1 MKSKINENSLS
12 SVILNNGSVTILNS
26 ISSFILNFV
35 FALALGLEL
44 FGQITLILSIAS
56 VIFSFGSLGLVS
68 CITRSLMMYVS
79 LNKNYNA
86 YITLIFFFGI
96 VCSALF
102 FYPLYLLSLKLYSFE
117 SIYFKYILIL
127 FCIYI
132 FIYFPYMIGVS
143 ILESNQKMKRYFYAN
158 LSSLIFK
165 YLSIPFL
172 FYFKVDLVMGLAIY
186 FVIPQIILLISIFHG
201 LLKENLYRISFS
213 VSQNDFD
220 NLYNLLIYTLKLI
233 FVTISDAILINYP
246 IIFLSKYSLSEIG
259 LFKLLYSIVNL
270 GLLFPAFLGK
280 SLLPLITDFYLKGK
294 LNLFKRFFSLF
305 EKSSFSVIFVV
316 AICFI
321 FCGNYFFSIFSESEI
336 LINYIIFVSLILYVL
351 SGSFVGTVFG
361 AVNKPEYISFCLV
374 AGSLL
379 NIVFIEVFKNLFNS
393 AISIVLISML
403 LAYFIQQSTLFYTA
417 HRKKLI
423 TLNLN
428 NKFLE
433 CFLLITSVLLVYLT
447 ENLISEIYYKVI
459 INLFSMIFV
468 LLIYYQIVIK
478 YRLFDDFEIKQIK
491 LFQTKIKII

>member
-1 MKSKINENSLS
+1 MKVKDNKYGLS
-12 SVILNNGSVTILNS
+12 SVLINNGSVTILNS
-26 ISSFILNFV
+26 IGSFILNFV
-35 FALALGLEL
+35 YALALGLEL
-44 FGQITLILSIAS
+44 FGEITLILSVAS

-96 VCSALF
+96 LCSALF
-102 FYPLYLLSLKLYSFE
+102 FYPFYLLSLKLYSFE
-117 SIYFKYILIL
+117 SIYFKYVLIL

-158 LSSLIFK
+158 LLSLIFK

-172 FYFKVDLVMGLAIY
+172 FYFKVDLLMGLAIY
-186 FVIPQIILLISIFHG
+186 FIIPHIILLISIFQG

-213 VSQNDFD
+213 VSQNDFE

-246 IIFLSKYSLSEIG
+246 IIFLSKFSLSEIG

-270 GLLFPAFLGK
+270 GLLFPSFLGK

-321 FCGNYFFSIFSESEI
+321 FCGNYFFSIFSENEI
-336 LINYIIFVSLILYVL
+336 LINHIVFLSFTIYVL
-351 SGSFVGTVFG
+351 SGNFVGVVFG

-379 NIVFIEVFKNLFNS
+379 NIVFIETFKNLFNS

-403 LAYFIQQSTLFYTA
+403 LAYFIQQFTLFYTA

-423 TLNLN
+423 TLNLK

-433 CFLLITSVLLVYLT
+433 CFLLINSVILVYLT
-447 ENLISEIYYKVI
+447 ENLISEIYFKVI
-459 INLFSMIFV
+459 INLSSMIFV
-468 LLIYYQIVIK
+468 LLIYFKIVMK
-478 YRLFDDFEIKQIK
+478 YRLYDDFEIKQLK
-491 LFQTKIKII
+491 FFHSKIKII